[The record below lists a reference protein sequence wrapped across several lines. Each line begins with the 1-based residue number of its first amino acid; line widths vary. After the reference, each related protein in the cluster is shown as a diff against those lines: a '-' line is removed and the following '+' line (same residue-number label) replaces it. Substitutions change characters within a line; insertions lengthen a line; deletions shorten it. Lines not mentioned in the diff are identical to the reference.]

1 MKRELGIAR
10 CGMACCL
17 CCENITCKGCRKE
30 GFLPGAKTHNGAKTV
45 IAGLRRVLT
54 AVMNAPLL
62 TAAKD
67 SMPRNYPFAGLRN
80 SPGDMALKNF
90 WTAWNGTNKPGLF
103 ITGKTSRETM
113 TALTTWTS

>member
-1 MKRELGIAR
+1 MHAAGWPAACAVKTSRVKDAEKRVSW
-10 CGMACCL
+10 
-17 CCENITCKGCRKE
+17 N
-30 GFLPGAKTHNGAKTV
+30 FPGAKTQNGARTV
-45 IAGLRRVLT
+45 IGGLRRVL
-54 AVMNAPLL
+54 AAARNAPLL